1 MTLLAQDGFNVSV
14 FAPKRCQL
22 FLRHFN
28 VLSTVVQTIPLSQF
42 FGQQLEFAFRTPS
55 EFRVGTITFAPFAVN
70 VGKPDSDIKWVVTDL
85 DLSFFNG
92 WIAHGFTPV
101 IQMIDPDADPRLNLC
116 CAFASRGKSRLE
128 EGVIVLNMFVNTLTI
143 LLHAHFIRIAWC
155 HTQRWMA

>member
-1 MTLLAQDGFNVSV
+1 MTLLAKNRFNLSIVTS
-14 FAPKRCQL
+14 KRCQL
-22 FLRHFN
+22 FLRYFD
-28 VLSTVVQTIPLSQF
+28 VLSAVVQTVPFPQF
-42 FGQQLEFAFRTPS
+42 FGQQLQFALRTS
-55 EFRVGTITFAPFAVN
+55 RKFRVGTITFAPFAVN
-70 VGKPDSDIKWVVTDL
+70 VGEPDSDIKWVVSHL
-85 DLSFFNG
+85 DLSFFDG

-128 EGVIVLNMFVNTLTI
+128 EGVIVLNVFVNTLTI